1 MNAFNAYE
9 VFEIAEQIERNG
21 GKFYRR
27 AAEITNDEKAKGF
40 LNKLAEMEDSH
51 ESFFKS
57 LKEKFSLEQDSPVPD
72 LDNQTVA
79 YLQAMAEGKVFSNI
93 DDPSEKIKEDASV
106 IEIINMAICFEKDTI
121 VYFTTIKDLVPAE
134 FGKEKI
140 DALIKEEI
148 SHIGILLEE
157 KKKVAA

>member
-27 AAEITNDEKAKGF
+27 AAEIASDEQAKGF
-40 LNKLAEMEDSH
+40 LTKLAEMEDSH

-79 YLQAMAEGKVFSNI
+79 YLQAMAQGRVFSNI
-93 DDPSEKIKEDASV
+93 DDPSDKIKADASV
-106 IEIINMAICFEKDTI
+106 IEIIDMAITFEKDTI
-121 VYFTTIKDLVPAE
+121 IYFAAIKDLVPE
-134 FGKEKI
+134 DFGKNKI
-140 DALIKEEI
+140 DSLIKEEI

-157 KKKVAA
+157 KKKVSA